1 MDVQKLIEE
10 VKSMTVLEL
19 NELVKALEAEFGV
32 SAAVAAAPVAAGAA
46 AGAAEAA
53 PAAEEK
59 TEFDVVLKDIGAN
72 KIAIIK
78 VVREATGLGLAD
90 AKKAVESMG
99 VIKEA
104 MPKADAEALVAKLK
118 ENGATAELK

>member
-10 VKSMTVLEL
+10 VKAMTVLEL

-32 SAAVAAAPVAAGAA
+32 SAAVA
-46 AGAAEAA
+46 AA

-78 VVREATGLGLAD
+78 VVKEATGLGLAD
-90 AKKAVESMG
+90 AKKAVEAMG
-99 VIKEA
+99 VIKENV
-104 MPKADAEALVAKLK
+104 PKADAEALVAKLK

>member
-32 SAAVAAAPVAAGAA
+32 SAAAPVAAGAA

-53 PAAEEK
+53 PAVEEK
-59 TEFDVVLKDIGAN
+59 TEFAVVLKDIGPN

-99 VIKEA
+99 VIKENA
-104 MPKADAEALVAKLK
+104 PKADAEALVAKLK

>member
-10 VKSMTVLEL
+10 VKAMTVLEL

-32 SAAVAAAPVAAGAA
+32 SAAVAAAPVAG
-46 AGAAEAA
+46 GAAEAA
-53 PAAEEK
+53 PAEEEK

-90 AKKAVESMG
+90 AKKAVESLG

>member
-10 VKSMTVLEL
+10 VKAMTVLEL

-32 SAAVAAAPVAAGAA
+32 SAAVAAAPAAGGA
-46 AGAAEAA
+46 AAEAA

-78 VVREATGLGLAD
+78 VVKEATGLGLAD
-90 AKKAVESMG
+90 AKKAVEAMG
-99 VIKEA
+99 VIKENA
-104 MPKADAEALVAKLK
+104 PKADAEALVAKLK

>member
-10 VKSMTVLEL
+10 VKAMTVLEL

-32 SAAVAAAPVAAGAA
+32 SAAVAAAPAAG
-46 AGAAEAA
+46 GAAEAA

-72 KIAIIK
+72 KIAVIK
-78 VVREATGLGLAD
+78 VVKEATGLGLAD
-90 AKKAVESMG
+90 AKKAVEAMG
-99 VIKEA
+99 VIKENA
-104 MPKADAEALVAKLK
+104 PKADAEALVAKLK

>member
-10 VKSMTVLEL
+10 VTGMTVLEL

-32 SAAVAAAPVAAGAA
+32 SAAAPVAAAGAA
-46 AGAAEAA
+46 AAEAA

-59 TEFDVVLKDIGAN
+59 TEFDVVLKDIGPN

-90 AKKAVESMG
+90 AKKAVEAMG
-99 VIKEA
+99 TIKENA
-104 MPKADAEALVAKLK
+104 PKADAEALVAKLK

>member
-10 VKSMTVLEL
+10 IKAMTVLEL
-19 NELVKALEAEFGV
+19 NEVVKALEEAFGV
-32 SAAVAAAPVAAGAA
+32 SAMVAAAPAAGAA
-46 AGAAEAA
+46 AGEAA

-72 KIAIIK
+72 KIAVIK
-78 VVREATGLGLAD
+78 VVKEATGLGLAD
-90 AKKAVESMG
+90 AKKAVEAMG
-99 VIKEA
+99 VIKENA
-104 MPKADAEALVAKLK
+104 PKADAEALVAKLK

>member
-1 MDVQKLIEE
+1 MDAQKLIEE

-32 SAAVAAAPVAAGAA
+32 SAAAPVAAGGAA
-46 AGAAEAA
+46 VAAEAA
-53 PAAEEK
+53 PAEEEK
-59 TEFDVVLKDIGAN
+59 TEFDVVLKDIGPN

-78 VVREATGLGLAD
+78 VVREVTGLGLAD
-90 AKKAVESMG
+90 AKKAVEAMG
-99 VIKEA
+99 VIKENA
-104 MPKADAEALVAKLK
+104 PKADAEDLVAKLK

>member
-10 VKSMTVLEL
+10 VKAMSVMEL

-32 SAAVAAAPVAAGAA
+32 SAAAPVAAAGA

-53 PAAEEK
+53 PAEEEK
-59 TEFDVVLKDIGAN
+59 TEFDVVLKEIGPN

-90 AKKAVESMG
+90 AKKAVEAMG
-99 VIKEA
+99 TIKENV
-104 MPKADAEALVAKLK
+104 PKADAEALVAKLK
-118 ENGATAELK
+118 ENGAVAELK

>member
-10 VKSMTVLEL
+10 VKAMTVLEL
-19 NELVKALEAEFGV
+19 NDLVKALEEEFGV
-32 SAAVAAAPVAAGAA
+32 SAAVAAAPAAG
-46 AGAAEAA
+46 GAAEAA

-72 KIAIIK
+72 KIAVIK
-78 VVREATGLGLAD
+78 VVKEATGLGLAD

-99 VIKEA
+99 VIKENA
-104 MPKADAEALVAKLK
+104 PKADAEDLVAKLK
-118 ENGATAELK
+118 EAGATAELK

>member
-10 VKSMTVLEL
+10 VKAMTVLEL

-32 SAAVAAAPVAAGAA
+32 SAAVAAAPVAG
-46 AGAAEAA
+46 GAAEAA
-53 PAAEEK
+53 PVEEEK
-59 TEFDVVLKDIGAN
+59 TEFDVVLKEIGAS
-72 KIAIIK
+72 KINVIK
-78 VVREATGLGLAD
+78 VVKEVTGLGLAD
-90 AKKAVESMG
+90 AKKAVEAMG

>member
-1 MDVQKLIEE
+1 MDVQKLIEDI
-10 VKSMTVLEL
+10 KAMSVLEL
-19 NELVKALEAEFGV
+19 NEVVKALEEAFGV
-32 SAAVAAAPVAAGAA
+32 SAMVAAAPAAGGAA
-46 AGAAEAA
+46 ADAA

-59 TEFDVVLKDIGAN
+59 TEFDVVLKDIGPN

-90 AKKAVESMG
+90 AKKAVEDMG
-99 VIKEA
+99 TIKEA

>member
-10 VKSMTVLEL
+10 IKAMTVLEL
-19 NELVKALEAEFGV
+19 NEVVKALEEAFGV
-32 SAAVAAAPVAAGAA
+32 SAMVA
-46 AGAAEAA
+46 AA

-59 TEFDVVLKDIGAN
+59 TEFDVVLKDIGPN

-99 VIKEA
+99 VIKENA
-104 MPKADAEALVAKLK
+104 PKADAEALVAKLK

>member
-1 MDVQKLIEE
+1 MDIQKLIEE
-10 VKSMTVLEL
+10 VKAMSVLEL

-32 SAAVAAAPVAAGAA
+32 SAAAPVAAGGAA
-46 AGAAEAA
+46 AAEAA

-59 TEFDVVLKDIGAN
+59 TEFDVVLKDIGPN

>member
-10 VKSMTVLEL
+10 VKAMTVLEL
-19 NELVKALEAEFGV
+19 NELVKALEEEFGV
-32 SAAVAAAPVAAGAA
+32 SAAAPVAAGAV

-59 TEFDVVLKDIGAN
+59 TEFDVVLKDIGPN

-90 AKKAVESMG
+90 AKKAVEAMG
-99 VIKEA
+99 VIKENA
-104 MPKADAEALVAKLK
+104 PKADAEELVAKLK
-118 ENGATAELK
+118 EQGATAELK

>member
-10 VKSMTVLEL
+10 VKAMTVLEL

-32 SAAVAAAPVAAGAA
+32 SAAVAAAPVAGGAV
-46 AGAAEAA
+46 AEAA
-53 PAAEEK
+53 PAEEEK

-78 VVREATGLGLAD
+78 VVKEATGLGLAD

-99 VIKEA
+99 VIKENA
-104 MPKADAEALVAKLK
+104 PKADAEELVAKLK

>member
-32 SAAVAAAPVAAGAA
+32 SAAAPVAAGAV
-46 AGAAEAA
+46 AGAAAEAA

-59 TEFDVVLKDIGAN
+59 TEFDVVLKDIGPN

-90 AKKAVESMG
+90 AKKAVEAMG
-99 VIKEA
+99 VIKENA
-104 MPKADAEALVAKLK
+104 PKADAEALVAKLK

>member
-1 MDVQKLIEE
+1 MDVQQLIEE
-10 VKSMTVLEL
+10 VKGMTVLEL

-32 SAAVAAAPVAAGAA
+32 SAAAPVAAAGAA
-46 AGAAEAA
+46 AAEAA

-59 TEFDVVLKDIGAN
+59 TEFDVVLKDIGPN

-90 AKKAVESMG
+90 AKKAVEAMG
-99 VIKEA
+99 TIKENA
-104 MPKADAEALVAKLK
+104 PKADAEALVAKLK

>member
-32 SAAVAAAPVAAGAA
+32 SAAAPVAAGAA

-72 KIAIIK
+72 KIAVIK
-78 VVREATGLGLAD
+78 VVKEATGLGLAD

-99 VIKEA
+99 VIKENA
-104 MPKADAEALVAKLK
+104 PKADAEALVAKLK
-118 ENGATAELK
+118 EAGATAELK

>member
-10 VKSMTVLEL
+10 VKAMTVLEL

-32 SAAVAAAPVAAGAA
+32 SAAVAAAPAAGA
-46 AGAAEAA
+46 AAEAA
-53 PAAEEK
+53 PAVEEK
-59 TEFDVVLKDIGAN
+59 TEFDVVLKDIGPN

-90 AKKAVESMG
+90 AKKAVEAMG
-99 VIKEA
+99 VIKENA
-104 MPKADAEALVAKLK
+104 PKADAEALVAKLK

>member
-10 VKSMTVLEL
+10 VKAMTVLEL

-32 SAAVAAAPVAAGAA
+32 SAAVAAAPVAG
-46 AGAAEAA
+46 GAEAA

-59 TEFDVVLKDIGAN
+59 TEFDVVLKDIGPN

-90 AKKAVESMG
+90 ANKAVETMG
-99 VIKEA
+99 VIKENA
-104 MPKADAEALVAKLK
+104 PTADAEALVAKLK